1 MSDKYLIS
9 DQFAP
14 HFLTMTIVDW
24 IDVFSRS
31 NQKLAIIDALKYC
44 QENKGLT
51 ILAYVIMPNHI
62 HIICRADGNIC
73 LSDIIR
79 DFKKFTSKKII
90 QLIQEEPESRREW
103 MLEAF
108 SNAAKHLKKDIKYKI
123 WQSGNHA
130 MEIQTP
136 KFFKEKL
143 TYIHNNPVEEM
154 LVFSPEDYMFSS
166 ARNYADLENYL
177 DVEVNI

>member
-31 NQKLAIIDALKYC
+31 NQKTAIVDSLKYC
-44 QENKGLT
+44 QENKGLA

-62 HIICRADGNIC
+62 HIICRADGKVG
-73 LSDIIR
+73 LSGIIR
-79 DFKKFTSKKII
+79 DFKSYTAKQII
-90 QLIQEEPESRREW
+90 KLIREEPESRREW
-103 MLEAF
+103 MLDAF
-108 SNAAKHLKKDIKYKI
+108 SKAAKHLKKDSKYQV

-130 MEIQTP
+130 LEIQTP

-143 TYIHNNPVEEM
+143 RYIHNNPVEEM
-154 LVFSPEDYMFSS
+154 LVSYPEDYLFSS
-166 ARNYADLENYL
+166 ARNYAGLENYL
-177 DVEVNI
+177 DIEM